1 MSIKLFSA
9 LAVRKALEDVVLDA
23 FTAETGI
30 EVERHFDPTV
40 QLLKRIAAGEQ
51 FDVMIGVTE
60 SFDELEAL
68 VDRATMTPLAK
79 ASLGLAVAGGARR
92 PDISTESG
100 FVTALLGAR
109 SVAFSR
115 SGASGIYFGG
125 LIERLGIAEAVG
137 SRATQLEKGFAA
149 DAIVDGRADMA
160 IQQLSELMFVPA
172 VDIVGPF
179 PDSLQQFT
187 DFSAVVS
194 RSTSNRDE
202 CLALVR
208 FLASQVAKSAYL
220 ETNLTV

>member
-9 LAVRKALEDVVLDA
+9 LAVRKALEDVVLDT
-23 FTAETGI
+23 FTGETGI
-30 EVERHFDPTV
+30 DVERNFDPTV
-40 QLLKRIAAGEQ
+40 QLLKRIDAGEQ

-60 SFDELEAL
+60 SFDAL
-68 VDRATMTPLAK
+68 DAVVDRGTITPLAK
-79 ASLGLAVAGGARR
+79 ASLGLAVAGGATQ

-100 FVTALLGAR
+100 FVAALVGAR
-109 SVAFSR
+109 SVAYSR

-125 LIERLGIAEAVG
+125 LIERLDIADVVR

-149 DAIVDGRADMA
+149 EAIVDGRADMA

-179 PDSLQQFT
+179 PASLQQFT

-194 RSTSNRDE
+194 RSARNRDE
-202 CLALVR
+202 CLSLVR
-208 FLASQVAKSAYL
+208 FLSSRVAKSAYL
-220 ETNLTV
+220 ETNLTL